1 MGTKDN
7 PEMDGIHSEQ
17 GSQGETDSTTNEDN
31 IVTQLGLAT
40 VHWFA
45 YGFAK
50 TSDFASQYVDLFS
63 YWFALG
69 SIIWLSKT
77 ITTPIWSMVKYI
89 L

>member
-40 VHWFA
+40 VH
-45 YGFAK
+45 
-50 TSDFASQYVDLFS
+50 
-63 YWFALG
+63 
-69 SIIWLSKT
+69 
-77 ITTPIWSMVKYI
+77 
-89 L
+89 